1 MIDNKT
7 KIISV
12 AESTNNPKNAS
23 QTDGD
28 EIVQH
33 MAVEG
38 QLRTHTSNLQGFVNR
53 KLATGHEEEETTLNH
68 DSDEQNQKKVFH
80 FMRYVLY
87 LLVIAAI
94 VIGIIFAKK
103 YINMNNTPQEHDVE
117 TVAEKYETFTVNGC
131 SFNMVS
137 VKGGTFLMGSNT
149 HDGDE
154 DQDELPN
161 QLVTLSDFAIGET
174 EVTQGLWKAVMGSL
188 PIILEGD
195 NHPMKNVSW
204 DDCIQFINK
213 LNKLTGRHFHLPSE
227 AQWEYAAKGGN
238 KSQNY
243 KYAGS
248 NNIDEV
254 AWYGNGDPAVNYGGN
269 ANGKTHE
276 VKKKSPN
283 LLGLYDMSGNVWETC
298 WDWWSD
304 IISISTTPAG
314 SAFQISTTY
323 KACGGGSWNDGWYN
337 NDLASTHHYAEIST
351 HSSSTSAQY
360 LNGGGAGNIQGANLG
375 FRVVRSAQ

>member
-12 AESTNNPKNAS
+12 AESTNNPKDAS

-53 KLATGHEEEETTLNH
+53 KLATGDEEEETTLNH

-188 PIILEGD
+188 PIIPEGD

-254 AWYGNGDPAVNYGGN
+254 AWYASNSWDKGKDSPDFGNHAVGQL
-269 ANGKTHE
+269 K
-276 VKKKSPN
+276 PN
-283 LLGLYDMSGNVWETC
+283 ELGLYDMSGNVWEWCQDVFTRY
-298 WDWWSD
+298 DGKPKTNPVATSD
-304 IISISTTPAG
+304 AG
-314 SAFQISTTY
+314 AFRINR
-323 KACGGGSWNDGWYN
+323 GGSWDY
-337 NDLASTHHYAEIST
+337 ISD
-351 HSSSTSAQY
+351 SA
-360 LNGGGAGNIQGANLG
+360 
-375 FRVVRSAQ
+375 RSANRRIRTSDFRNFNIGLRLAEN